1 MHRRRRG
8 VSTAI
13 GALLF
18 LFVSLSTLAVMGVVM
33 AYEARLSQSAAA
45 TSQMVNDRTN
55 ELLRAYTLPGGVIEV
70 MNNGSVASETEYLI
84 AVDSGTGGSS
94 LFPFQQTI
102 GPGGC
107 ADVTEPPVSTSEGLG
122 VITSLG
128 NTFWASPEPP
138 PGSTASAVVFQ
149 ETGLPSGTSWFVV
162 VNGLEYTSSSSSMSV
177 VLSYA
182 VPYFYY
188 VPNVTCDATT
198 FVSNSSSPVAFY
210 AYQGEAIDVGFVGPA
225 GSAGL
230 TGFW

>member
-1 MHRRRRG
+1 
-8 VSTAI
+8 
-13 GALLF
+13 
-18 LFVSLSTLAVMGVVM
+18 M

-70 MNNGSVASETEYLI
+70 MNNGSVTSEAEYFI
-84 AVDSGTGGSS
+84 AVDSDTGGSS

-102 GPGGC
+102 SPGGC
-107 ADVTEPPVSTSEGLG
+107 ADVTEPPVSSSEGLG

-128 NTFWASPEPP
+128 NTFWVSPGPP
-138 PGSTASAVVFQ
+138 PGSTTGAVAFQ

-162 VNGLEYTSSSSSMSV
+162 VNGLEYTSSSSSISV

-188 VPNVTCDATT
+188 VPNVTYDAAT
-198 FVSNSSSPVAFY
+198 FVSNSSSPVVFY
-210 AYQGEAIDVGFVGPA
+210 AYQGEAINVGFVDPA

-230 TGFW
+230 PGFW

>member
-45 TSQMVNDRTN
+45 ASQMVNDRTN

-70 MNNGSVASETEYLI
+70 MNNGSVASEAEYFI
-84 AVDSGTGGSS
+84 AVDSDTGGSS

-102 GPGGC
+102 SPGGC
-107 ADVTEPPVSTSEGLG
+107 VDVTEPLVSSSEGLG

-128 NTFWASPEPP
+128 NIFWVNPSPP
-138 PGSTASAVVFQ
+138 PGSTTGGVVFR

-162 VNGLEYTSSSSSMSV
+162 VNGLEYTSSSSSISV

-182 VPYFYY
+182 VPYFYC
-188 VPNVTCDATT
+188 VPNVTYDAAT
-198 FVSNSSSPVAFY
+198 FVSNSSSPRVFY
-210 AYQGEAIDVGFVGPA
+210 AYQGEAINVGFVDPA
-225 GSAGL
+225 GLAGL
-230 TGFW
+230 PGFW